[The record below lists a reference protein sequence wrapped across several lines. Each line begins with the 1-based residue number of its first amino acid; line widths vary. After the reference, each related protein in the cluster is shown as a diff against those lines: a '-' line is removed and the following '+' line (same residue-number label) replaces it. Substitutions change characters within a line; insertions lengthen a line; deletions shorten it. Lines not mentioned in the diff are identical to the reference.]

1 MEALHLTVRQ
11 ASTTGVQSP
20 RYSQLIAALMHPDP
34 RRRDDALHVLACLG
48 QPAVTAILAE
58 VAVRRGQPRL
68 CRRLLEAILAIGAE
82 LPLNQFMKLSLL
94 TCDRHRAVRRAA
106 ARVLRRLPGVKHE
119 TITVLPATTATIN
132 DQPALAAA
140 G

>member
-68 CRRLLEAILAIGAE
+68 CQRLLAAISAIGAE
-82 LPLNQFMKLSLL
+82 LPLNEFMQLSLL
-94 TCDRHRAVRRAA
+94 TCDLHRGVRRAA
-106 ARVLRRLPGVKHE
+106 ARVLRRLPRVE
-119 TITVLPATTATIN
+119 QAVLTVWPTEAGPVI
-132 DQPALAAA
+132 DQPRRAA